1 MMSTSDQTTD
11 PSITNINAI
20 FETAS
25 NEYQTLTGQGLE
37 THPFAAALED
47 YVSPNSVLNVF
58 RKQARAF
65 DTFRKG
71 EDKLMA
77 WLTPIVYILFSI
89 SEALGKGISQ
99 VSIQPFYDISIL
111 QHPLSQP
118 FSPAKTLFTAI
129 SVLLG
134 VSPFPHSSTVH
145 SCDRQV
151 RW

>member
-1 MMSTSDQTTD
+1 MSTSDQTAD
-11 PSITNINAI
+11 PSTTNINAI

-25 NEYQTLTGQGLE
+25 KEYQNSTGQGLE

-89 SEALGKGISQ
+89 SEALGKGISL
-99 VSIQPFYDISIL
+99 VSIQPFYDISVL
-111 QHPLSQP
+111 QHPLS
-118 FSPAKTLFTAI
+118 
-129 SVLLG
+129 
-134 VSPFPHSSTVH
+134 
-145 SCDRQV
+145 
-151 RW
+151 

>member
-25 NEYQTLTGQGLE
+25 NEYQTLIGQGLE

-65 DTFRKG
+65 DTFHKG

-77 WLTPIVYILFSI
+77 WLTPIVHILFTFSGT
-89 SEALGKGISQ
+89 LDGIG
-99 VSIQPFYDISIL
+99 L
-111 QHPLSQP
+111 
-118 FSPAKTLFTAI
+118 
-129 SVLLG
+129 
-134 VSPFPHSSTVH
+134 VSPRSFYGILSFMSIFLAILARKDSLYWYWYSSRGQSLPTSFDVY
-145 SCDRQV
+145 SSYIDLR
-151 RW
+151 R